1 MIFTE
6 MGKMNM
12 TTTRGKRIS
21 WLGAG
26 CLALALALAA
36 PGAGAGPKEDNEAAI
51 AEFNKGDFTTSMAL
65 WLKAA
70 EAGYAPAQVWLGDI
84 LDKSEEDE
92 DAVKWYR
99 KAAEQG
105 DPAGQLG
112 LGLMYAKGEGVKMDL
127 ALGFDYVMK
136 AAQKGHPPALYV
148 LAAAFRTG
156 GLGQAI
162 DVTKADEWQAKLY
175 EVAPSYRPAPVAQP
189 VEVKKKRRK

>member
-1 MIFTE
+1 M
-6 MGKMNM
+6 KMM
-12 TTTRGKRIS
+12 TTRSERMT

-36 PGAGAGPKEDNEAAI
+36 PAASAGPKEDNEAAI
-51 AEFNKGDFTTSMAL
+51 AEFNKGDFVTSMAL
-65 WLKAA
+65 WLKSA

-92 DAVKWYR
+92 DAVKWYL

-105 DPAGQLG
+105 DASGQFG
-112 LGLMYAKGEGVKMDL
+112 LGLMHAKGEGVKKDL
-127 ALGFDYVMK
+127 AQAYGYVLK
-136 AAQKGHPPALYV
+136 AAEQAHAPAMFA

-162 DVTKADEWQAKLY
+162 DAAKADEWQAKLY
-175 EVAPSYRPAPVAQP
+175 EAAPNYKPAPVEQP